1 MDDLIKTLQ
10 NEKYFD
16 HNVKSFRVI
25 QTHISWVILT
35 GEYAYKIKKPVN
47 LGFQDF
53 TTLEKRKHFCELE
66 IKLNKKLAP
75 ELYLD
80 VLPITGTPSAP
91 SINGTGEIFE
101 YAIKMKEFPQAQMLS
116 SLAQENKINED
127 IIKNI
132 ALQLADFHKT
142 TDTAEP
148 NSVFGSYDDVMAPMM
163 DNFVALKQMPFAQKW
178 LGNLNTLEAWA
189 AKQGQILK
197 NTLMQRKSN
206 GWIKA
211 CHGDLH
217 LGNMVLINNK
227 PVIFDCI
234 EFNENFRWTDIMND
248 IGFFFMDLHHKNL
261 SPLAQIFINHYLEQ
275 SGDYEGATLLN
286 FYASYRA
293 MVRAKVSGFQL
304 MHTDENDPHYAVLTQ
319 ELEDFIKLAEQFSNT
334 AQPSLSI
341 TFGLSASGKSYHTEK
356 LMQQNNTIRLR
367 SDIIR
372 KQLFN
377 LPLYEKTPPDQLETL
392 YSEAVTKSVYD
403 KMLYLADLYLQH
415 GYSVLID
422 AACLKFGERQS
433 FSKLATKNNID
444 FKILSFETDIDILKS
459 RLQKR
464 SSMKNEVSDATAEV
478 LDLQLNFMEPLTSDE
493 AVYTEVITQESL
505 AC

>member
-1 MDDLIKTLQ
+1 MDDFITTLQ
-10 NEKYFD
+10 NKKYFD
-16 HNVKSFRVI
+16 HNVNNFHII

-53 TTLEKRKHFCELE
+53 TTLEKRKYYCDLE
-66 IKLNKKLAP
+66 INLNKKLAP

-80 VLPITGTPSAP
+80 VLPITGTPSTP
-91 SINGTGEIFE
+91 CINGTGEIFE
-101 YAIKMKEFPQAQMLS
+101 YAIKMKEFPQSQMLS
-116 SLAQENKINED
+116 SLAQNHQINEGM
-127 IIKNI
+127 IKNI
-132 ALQLADFHKT
+132 ALQLAHFHKT
-142 TDTAEP
+142 SEIAKPD
-148 NSVFGSYDDVMAPMM
+148 SVFGSYDDVMAPII
-163 DNFVALKQMPFAQKW
+163 DNFTVLKKMPFAQKW
-178 LGNLNTLEAWA
+178 IDNLEALEAWA
-189 AKQGQILK
+189 KQKGQALK
-197 NTLMQRKSN
+197 NTLIQRKSN

-217 LGNMVLINNK
+217 LGNMVLIGNK

-234 EFNENFRWTDIMND
+234 EFNESFRWTDVIND
-248 IGFFFMDLHHKNL
+248 IGFLFMDLHHKNL
-261 SPLAQIFINHYLEQ
+261 PQLAQIFVNHYLEQ

-304 MHTDENDPHYAVLTQ
+304 MHTDESDPNYAVLTQ
-319 ELEDFIKLAEQFSNT
+319 ELKDFITLAEKFSNT
-334 AQPSLSI
+334 TRPSLSI

-356 LMQQNNTIRLR
+356 LMQQDNTIRLR

-377 LPLYEKTPPDQLETL
+377 LPLYKKTPTNQLETL
-392 YSEAVTKSVYD
+392 YSESVTQSVYN

-415 GYSVLID
+415 GYTVLID
-422 AACLKFGERQS
+422 AACLKLWERRAFHQI
-433 FSKLATKNNID
+433 ATKNNID
-444 FKILSFETDIDILKS
+444 FKILSFETDIGTLKS
-459 RLQKR
+459 RLQER
-464 SSMKNEVSDATAEV
+464 TNMPNEVSDATPEV
-478 LDLQLNFMEPLTSDE
+478 LDLQLKFMEPIIEEES
-493 AVYTEVITQESL
+493 VYTEVITQKSL